1 MTAAGAAAG
10 FAEAQALHEAGRLAE
25 AERLYLAILAAD
37 SRHAGARL
45 NLGILRLQQGR
56 HEEAVALT
64 RKVVEEAPDCAE
76 AHSNLGAAL
85 HLASRHAEA
94 EAAFEAALAID
105 PDRAEA
111 YYGLSLAL
119 HAQERFEE
127 AAACGERA
135 LAIDPDYAE
144 ASCALGAACAA
155 LDEPDRAI
163 PHYRRALEVDP
174 DYAEAVCGLGEAL
187 AALKRYDEAAAIYRR
202 AAALRPDHSV
212 TLCAC
217 GHALQRAGR
226 HSEALDQYRRAVA
239 LAPGDGDAQQGLGV
253 VLEEMGRIDDAH
265 RAFETAFAI
274 DPHNLR
280 YAFSLVSSKPI
291 RKEDAVLAA
300 LQAAAERPDSLKE
313 NDRILLHFA
322 LGKALSDIGRH
333 DESFRH
339 LLGGNALKRRQI
351 AYDERATLATLERLQ
366 QVFGGDWLRARP
378 PAAVARPPAEAIFIV
393 GMPRSGSTLIEQM
406 LASHSEVFGG
416 GERTDFAAAMAAAGI
431 DPASPDFPQS
441 AAGLDA
447 ARLAEIGSEYLARLD
462 AAAKAAGRGDA
473 RRITDKLPAN
483 LCFVGLAHKALP
495 GARFIFTLRDPV
507 DTCLSCFSKLF
518 AADQPFAYELGEL
531 GRYHRA
537 CERLAAHWR
546 RVIPPG
552 VILNVRYEEV
562 VADFEGQA
570 RRILAHCGLDW
581 DPACLSFYETERV
594 VRTASLGEVRRP
606 VYRSSVGRWR
616 PEAAI
621 LSPLLDALAGGPP
634 PGAAGT
640 ADCPR
645 YQTRRCGSRSTNA
658 GWAPPPLD
666 RRG

>member
-1 MTAAGAAAG
+1 MTAAAAAAG
-10 FAEAQALHEAGRLAE
+10 FAEVRALHEAGELAD
-25 AERLYLAILAAD
+25 AERGYLAILDAD
-37 SRHAGARL
+37 SRHSAARL

-56 HEEAVALT
+56 HEEAIALT
-64 RKVVEEAPDCAE
+64 RKVVEEVPDCAE

-85 HLASRHAEA
+85 HLASRDAEA

-111 YYGLSLAL
+111 YYGLSLTL
-119 HAQERFEE
+119 HAQGRFEE
-127 AAACGERA
+127 AAACCERA

-144 ASCALGAACAA
+144 ASCALGAACVA

-163 PHYRRALEVDP
+163 PHYRRALEIDAV
-174 DYAEAVCGLGEAL
+174 YAEAVCGLGEAL

-202 AAALRPDHSV
+202 AAALRPDHPA

-226 HSEALDQYRRAVA
+226 HREALDQYRRAA
-239 LAPGDGDAQQGLGV
+239 MLAPGDGDAQQGLGV
-253 VLEEMGRIDDAH
+253 VLEEMGRIGDAH
-265 RAFETAFAI
+265 TAFETAFAI

-280 YAFSLVSSKPI
+280 YAFSLVSSKRI
-291 RKEDAVLAA
+291 RVEDAVLAA
-300 LQAAAERPDSLKE
+300 LQAAAERPDSLKDS
-313 NDRILLHFA
+313 DRILLHFA
-322 LGKALSDIGRH
+322 LGKAFSDIGRN

-339 LLGGNALKRRQI
+339 LLDGNALKRRQI

-366 QVFGGDWLRARP
+366 QVFDRDWLDGRP
-378 PAAVARPPAEAIFIV
+378 QAADAHSPAAAIFVV

-406 LASHSEVFGG
+406 LASHSQVFGG
-416 GERTDFAAAMAAAGI
+416 GERTDFASAMTAAGI
-431 DPASPDFPQS
+431 DPAAPDFPES
-441 AAGLDA
+441 AAGRNE
-447 ARLAEIGSEYLARLD
+447 ARLAEIGAGYRARLD
-462 AAAKAAGRGDA
+462 AAAKAAGHGAA
-473 RRITDKLPAN
+473 RCITDKLPAN
-483 LCFVGLAHKALP
+483 LCFVGLIHKALP

-546 RVIPPG
+546 RVVPPG
-552 VILNVRYEEV
+552 AILDVRYEAV

-581 DPACLSFYETERV
+581 DPACLSFYKTERV

-616 PEAAI
+616 PEAAV
-621 LSPLLDALAGGPP
+621 LRPLLDALAGGLPP
-634 PGAAGT
+634 
-640 ADCPR
+640 
-645 YQTRRCGSRSTNA
+645 
-658 GWAPPPLD
+658 
-666 RRG
+666 